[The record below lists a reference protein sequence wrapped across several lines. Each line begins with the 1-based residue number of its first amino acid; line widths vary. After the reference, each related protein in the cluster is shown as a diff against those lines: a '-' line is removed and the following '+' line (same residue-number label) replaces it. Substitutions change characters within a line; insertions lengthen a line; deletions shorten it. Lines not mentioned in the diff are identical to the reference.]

1 MQIAPHLALALA
13 LALALDLAL
22 ALALALVNVK
32 QYPMTLVDL
41 AYFPSPSVIQHTWH
55 AQRI

>member
-1 MQIAPHLALALA
+1 MQIAQPLALALA
-13 LALALDLAL
+13 LALVLALD
-22 ALALALVNVK
+22 LALALVNVK
-32 QYPMTLVDL
+32 QYLMTLVDP

>member
-1 MQIAPHLALALA
+1 MQIAQPLALAQ
-13 LALALDLAL
+13 ALALD
-22 ALALALVNVK
+22 LALALVNVK
-32 QYPMTLVDL
+32 QYPMTQVDL

>member
-1 MQIAPHLALALA
+1 MQIAPHLELTLALALA
-13 LALALDLAL
+13 LALAR
-22 ALALALVNVK
+22 ALVNVK

-55 AQRI
+55 AQQI